1 MKRVHLHIDSL
12 RLGRM
17 SRAQGEA
24 VARGLSAELQRQFA
38 SPDAVARLA
47 SGAPGAQF
55 RASAVRVTRAADP
68 VQTGTNVASGI
79 ARRMLT

>member
-12 RLGRM
+12 RLGRL
-17 SRAQGEA
+17 SRAQSEA

-38 SPDAVARLA
+38 SPDAGARLA
-47 SGAPGAQF
+47 SGVRDAQF
-55 RASAVRVTRAADP
+55 RASAVRVTRVADP
-68 VQTGTNVASGI
+68 VQTGTNVARGI